1 MKYINGKELLM
12 FLEPPITRLSV
23 FEAETVDAAL
33 ITVSYTHLDVYKRQ
47 KQDCN
52 STKKGNLKETPKF
65 GYPNEMGQ
73 FQSSLF

>member
-33 ITVSYTHLDVYKRQ
+33 IMCGGSIQ
-47 KQDCN
+47 KN
-52 STKKGNLKETPKF
+52 
-65 GYPNEMGQ
+65 
-73 FQSSLF
+73 